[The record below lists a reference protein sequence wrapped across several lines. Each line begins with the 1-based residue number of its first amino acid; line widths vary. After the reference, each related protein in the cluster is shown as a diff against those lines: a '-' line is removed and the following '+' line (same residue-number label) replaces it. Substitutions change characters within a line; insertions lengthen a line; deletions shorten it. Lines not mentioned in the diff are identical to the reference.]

1 MNVST
6 KDKLEC
12 DTCVQGRCHN
22 IEMGTTPTLSPWGP
36 RRETPESRDG
46 HRYVI
51 VFVDDHSGTLGIYSL
66 KSSSDSVRA
75 TKQSLA
81 DTVPYRTVNRLRSDN
96 SGEYTREEL
105 KSLLYIPY

>member
-1 MNVST
+1 MLAQRTNLNVT
-6 KDKLEC
+6 LVCK
-12 DTCVQGRCHN
+12 GRCHN

-66 KSSSDSVRA
+66 KSSSDSVKA

-105 KSLLYIPY
+105 KSLLYIPN